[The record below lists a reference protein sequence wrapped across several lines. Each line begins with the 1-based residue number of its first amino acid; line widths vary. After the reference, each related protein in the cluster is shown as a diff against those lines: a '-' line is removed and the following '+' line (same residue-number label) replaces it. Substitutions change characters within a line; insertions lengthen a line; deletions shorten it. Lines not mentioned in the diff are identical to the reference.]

1 MSDDKLNG
9 AIENIESIIDVMIN
23 DMSIGASYVR
33 ANSTPCLDMI
43 MLKKELEARKAPARK
58 KK

>member
-1 MSDDKLNG
+1 MSEKLSK
-9 AIENIESIIDVMIN
+9 AIDNLESIIDVMIN

-43 MLKKELEARKAPARK
+43 MLKKELEARKAPVK
-58 KK
+58 KKK